1 MNLNKVFVLG
11 NLTRDPEMK
20 SLPSGQPVTTFG
32 MATNRTW
39 KNKSGGRET
48 QVEYHNIVLFG
59 RLAEI
64 ANQYLSKGKSAFIEG
79 RIQTRSW
86 QDKDGQKKFKTE
98 IVGEGLQLG
107 PRVGGESSGA
117 GTPSAPTTPPPQEE
131 LQTVEYPADEINPD
145 DIPF

>member
-1 MNLNKVFVLG
+1 MNLNKVFILG

-39 KNKSGGRET
+39 KAKSGQRET
-48 QVEYHNIVLFG
+48 QVEYHNIVIFG

-64 ANQYLSKGKSAFIEG
+64 ANQYLAKGRSAFIEG

-98 IVGEGLQLG
+98 IVAEGLQLG
-107 PRVGGESSGA
+107 PRGTTETGGA
-117 GTPSAPTTPPPQEE
+117 GAPAAATPAPQEE

>member
-39 KNKSGGRET
+39 KNKTGGRET
-48 QVEYHNIVLFG
+48 QVEYHNIVMFG

-64 ANQYLSKGKSAFIEG
+64 ANQYLTKGKSAFIEG

-98 IVGEGLQLG
+98 IVAEGLQLG
-107 PRVGGESSGA
+107 PRGTGESAS
-117 GTPSAPTTPPPQEE
+117 SAPSTPATPPPQEE

>member
-1 MNLNKVFVLG
+1 MNLNKVFILG

-39 KNKSGGRET
+39 KAKSGQKET

-64 ANQYLSKGKSAFIEG
+64 ANQYLTKGRSAFIEG

-86 QDKDGQKKFKTE
+86 QDKDGQKKYKTE
-98 IVGEGLQLG
+98 VIAEGLQLG
-107 PRVGGESSGA
+107 PRGTGESGA
-117 GTPSAPTTPPPQEE
+117 APAPAAPTPPPQEE